1 MFRRVSAEEDA
12 AARFFSDFI
21 FPGKFDFMDRKI
33 LIGIIAAAAVAAVF
47 IFAPRPSRPPER
59 TVAAAGPGAEESKGQ
74 ALFQK
79 SCMECHGPGA
89 QGSDKG
95 PPLVHRYYEPNH
107 HGDIAFYLAA
117 GRGVR
122 QHHWKFG
129 DMKPVGG
136 LSRDDVTLI
145 IRYVRGLQ
153 RKAGIF

>member
-1 MFRRVSAEEDA
+1 MN
-12 AARFFSDFI
+12 
-21 FPGKFDFMDRKI
+21 RKI

-47 IFAPRPSRPPER
+47 FFAPRPSNPPGE
-59 TVAAAGPGAEESKGQ
+59 TAAVIGPRIDEAKGQ

-79 SCMECHGPGA
+79 SCMACHGPGA
-89 QGSDKG
+89 QGSEKG

-107 HGDIAFYLAA
+107 HADVAFHLAA
-117 GRGVR
+117 RRGVR

-136 LSRDDVTLI
+136 LTRDDVTLI